1 MRLPSQWQP
10 QFLPARRYAAVQWQK
25 EASAKIGDF
34 ELRLF
39 LVYAGM
45 YLSSEHITSFHCGF
59 NYWRQMWQ
67 KEASDKILPI
77 YYGRKK

>member
-1 MRLPSQWQP
+1 LHSGHHPLKFFEKGQ
-10 QFLPARRYAAVQWQK
+10 ARAAVQWQK

-39 LVYAGM
+39 LVYVGM
-45 YLSSEHITSFHCGF
+45 YLSPEHITCFHCGF
-59 NYWRQMWQ
+59 IYWRQMWQ